1 MTNVIIYDNICLGE
15 GVNIYQLEF
24 YKTKTGEIP
33 VEEFLKS
40 LDSKLRAKAFND
52 IELLRNLGNTLRE
65 PDIKP
70 VKGKKN
76 KGLWELRIKFSNDIA
91 RIFYFTYHNGK
102 YILLYGFIKKSF
114 KTPIRAIE
122 RARNY
127 MNDYIRRNSSE

>member
-1 MTNVIIYDNICLGE
+1 MGE

-65 PDIKP
+65 PHIKP
-70 VKGKKN
+70 VKGKK
-76 KGLWELRIKFSNDIA
+76 IKDF
-91 RIFYFTYHNGK
+91 G
-102 YILLYGFIKKSF
+102 
-114 KTPIRAIE
+114 
-122 RARNY
+122 NY
-127 MNDYIRRNSSE
+127 A